1 MMPMV
6 YWDGPNS
13 NILYANIEQ
22 VLYVSIPGVSPNST
36 MLTVA
41 NSAQNVLNS
50 VYNNIDSI
58 KSSFIKLT

>member
-1 MMPMV
+1 MEYLKILINELKNITEALKTV
-6 YWDGPNS
+6 QNWPNGTP
-13 NILYANIEQ
+13 
-22 VLYVSIPGVSPNST
+22 VPNST